1 MRFYRPILKM
11 VSRSSSDVQEAAD
24 GMMRELR
31 KYCIEYDGFFSNHI
45 SWVVVP
51 LLRCDVGV
59 DEMRT
64 RADRYATRRKL
75 DLVADLPK
83 SDAVIT
89 CDNINTFVNPYLKD
103 IDALIEFFDKEVD
116 SHGMEESIRTHL
128 PRVIR
133 GCGAGAF
140 HPILQVGLGIESK
153 SPALVSEGLAYMH
166 ARCWREADQQQIDAS
181 GHQSLFETIQK
192 WCDITIAT
200 KDTIQ
205 SECFDKQFYSPR
217 PETGGFQLKSLGCL
231 TGLEAFKSPLR
242 LPKEEDLRSELLSM
256 FLFVSAATKGSGNNF
271 FVLHGLTSLWACWH
285 IIENVTMS
293 YELKCE
299 IVGSWM
305 RGFLS
310 AFVAQGLPGL
320 SEVVRLLGCFI
331 NGNLSDVVGK
341 EPLPETAN
349 WESIIKTAIPYDE
362 EHILKGVWM
371 MREMRHHFDKDI
383 EQQIFLD
390 AAHKLSFG
398 VSDELLAKPDG
409 NSLTFSSG
417 DPAAN
422 IIHKN

>member
-1 MRFYRPILKM
+1 M
-11 VSRSSSDVQEAAD
+11 
-24 GMMRELR
+24 R
-31 KYCIEYDGFFSNHI
+31 KYCIEYDGNLSNHMA
-45 SWVVVP
+45 WVVVS
-51 LLRCDVGV
+51 LLRNNVEPAEV
-59 DEMRT
+59 RT

-133 GCGAGAF
+133 GCGAAVF
-140 HPILQVGLGIESK
+140 HPILQVGLGIESR

-166 ARCWREADQQQIDAS
+166 ARSWREADQQQIDAS

-205 SECFDKQFYSPR
+205 SECFDKQFYSPT
-217 PETGGFQLKSLGCL
+217 PNTNKFQLKTLGCL

-256 FLFVSAATKGSGNNF
+256 FLFVSEVIVLSGNNF
-271 FVLHGLTSLWACWH
+271 VVVHGLTSLWAC
-285 IIENVTMS
+285 ITTIEKAKLP
-293 YELKCE
+293 YEHQCE
-299 IVGSWM
+299 LVASWM

-310 AFVAQGLPGL
+310 AYLVQGLPGF
-320 SEVVRLLGCFI
+320 SEVVSLLRCFI
-331 NGNLSDVVGK
+331 NGDLSNIIK
-341 EPLPETAN
+341 PTNTLPETHN
-349 WESIIKTAIPYDE
+349 WDTAIQTAIPYDE
-362 EHILKGVWM
+362 EHILKAIWM
-371 MREMRHHFDKDI
+371 MRDLKQYFPSDI
-383 EQQIFLD
+383 SDRLFLNT
-390 AAHKLSFG
+390 AFH
-398 VSDELLAKPDG
+398 LAYDMPKEHVGTPEG
-409 NSLTFSSG
+409 NSLTFSSEH
-417 DPAAN
+417 PADT
-422 IIHKN
+422 ISKL